1 MNRSLSP
8 IGKNDHLTSSSD
20 ATSYEDLPMVSP
32 KVRTFDETTQRQNAE
47 NAKLRKQLLAYQDKE
62 VQLTDR
68 VQELEELKAALVS
81 TTGRNPTDKTANT
94 ANDTRTSAPAFT
106 PQAAIPPSPLG
117 LTPRAPRPQD
127 VAYQAALNQ
136 KQAEP
141 TEAGTNLTQELQ
153 TETGVLKLFSKL
165 AQALTATT
173 QMSCL
178 RRTSP
183 AKTTNGKPGTATSA
197 PTLRKKDA

>member
-8 IGKNDHLTSSSD
+8 IGEHDHLTSSSE
-20 ATSYEDLPMVSP
+20 ATLHNDLPTVTPML
-32 KVRTFDETTQRQNAE
+32 RTFTETTQRQNAE

-62 VQLTDR
+62 AHLTDR
-68 VQELEELKAALVS
+68 IQELEELTAALVS

-94 ANDTRTSAPAFT
+94 ANDTRTSVPAFT
-106 PQAAIPPSPLG
+106 PHAAIPSSLLG
-117 LTPRAPRPQD
+117 LTPQAPRPQD

-165 AQALTATT
+165 AQVHE
-173 QMSCL
+173 
-178 RRTSP
+178 
-183 AKTTNGKPGTATSA
+183 
-197 PTLRKKDA
+197 